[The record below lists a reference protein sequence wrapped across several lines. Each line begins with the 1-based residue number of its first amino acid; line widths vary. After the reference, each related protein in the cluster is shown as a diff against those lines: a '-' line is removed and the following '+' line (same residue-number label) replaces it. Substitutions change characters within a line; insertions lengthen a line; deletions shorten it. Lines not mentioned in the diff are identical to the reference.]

1 MRIESGSREGGEC
14 LVACQADTP
23 TSLPDTPTSLL
34 AFLHMLA
41 LSLSPSLS
49 QPNLTHLAI
58 SGPAA
63 LHGVVH

>member
-34 AFLHMLA
+34 AFLHMHA
-41 LSLSPSLS
+41 LSLSLS
-49 QPNLTHLAI
+49 FST
-58 SGPAA
+58 
-63 LHGVVH
+63 